1 MTPSDTMAAPPPQAQ
16 PDVAAI
22 TTLPDTKGFF
32 QGSSDLAGAVRAL
45 GTVKNG
51 TRYLDTVDQ
60 REEASLLKSAA
71 AKIRK
76 SVEAAFKKPKDA
88 LNTLKGWILDREK
101 ECLDMPLRIE
111 AETNRLMVEWD
122 ERQREIAR
130 RLEEDNRR
138 ERERIAE
145 EERLREA
152 AAVRQTLI
160 NEGAPAAEAEKAAM
174 DVVAQPIDVGHVHY
188 EPEIAK
194 AKGEAS
200 RDYWHFEIEDETKV
214 PREFC
219 EPSSKKLQAYVNG
232 FKGEAKVPGVKFWKE
247 TKISHRGPRES

>member
-1 MTPSDTMAAPPPQAQ
+1 MTPETMAAPAAEQK

-22 TTLPDTKGFF
+22 TTLPETKGFL
-32 QGSSDLAGAVRAL
+32 QGASDLAGAVRAL
-45 GTVKNG
+45 GTVRGG

-60 REEASLLKSAA
+60 REEASLLKAGA

-76 SVEAAFKKPKDA
+76 GVEAAFKKPKDA
-88 LNTLKGWILDREK
+88 LNTLKGWVLDREK
-101 ECLDMPLRIE
+101 ECLDLPLRIE
-111 AETNRLMVEWD
+111 KTCNDLCVEWD

-130 RLEEDNRR
+130 KLEEDSRR
-138 ERERIAE
+138 ERERVAE
-145 EERLREA
+145 EERLRQA
-152 AAVRQTLI
+152 ASVRETLL
-160 NEGAPAAEAEKAAM
+160 NEGAPIAEAEKAAM

-200 RDYWHFEIEDETKV
+200 RDYWHFEVEDETKV

-247 TKISHRGPRES
+247 TKISHRGPRS